1 MHIYTNGQKIILQM
15 NWNCEFAKQGIESK
29 KLLGMHKCVVKKKW
43 CVQVCNTKFQK
54 LERRVRSYEGADR
67 EKTN

>member
-1 MHIYTNGQKIILQM
+1 MLQTNAYIYKWPENYIKALLQM

-43 CVQVCNTKFQK
+43 CVQVCNTNFQK
-54 LERRVRSYEGADR
+54 
-67 EKTN
+67 